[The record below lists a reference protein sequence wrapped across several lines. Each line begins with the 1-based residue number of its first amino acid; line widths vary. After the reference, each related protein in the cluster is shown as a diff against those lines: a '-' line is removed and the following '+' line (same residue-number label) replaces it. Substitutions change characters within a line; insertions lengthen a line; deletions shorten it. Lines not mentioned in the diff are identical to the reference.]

1 MRVTGWLN
9 RIEDSMYFTIG
20 GLLGA
25 AGVALLGWAV
35 VEFVRVAAGG
45 DVVQAV
51 LGVLDSLLLVL
62 MLVEIMHTVR
72 ISIGSQSLVIEP
84 FLIVGLIAAIR
95 RILVV
100 TAEQANPSAE
110 HVVEF
115 QMAMLELGILTAMI
129 LALVWAIYGVR
140 KFSQES
146 PNIAPEEAAAGV
158 PASHRAAEQP

>member
-25 AGVALLGWAV
+25 AGVALLLWAV

-140 KFSQES
+140 KFSQEA